1 MAFGNRV
8 KNAINAFLNR
18 SPTINTSTPTY
29 SRRPDRPRLTRG
41 NERSIITA
49 IYNRIALDVSA
60 LSFKHCMIDDKGRYT
75 SDQNSS
81 LNYCLNNSVNIDQT
95 YRAFIADVVMS
106 MLDEGAVAIVP
117 IDIEIKKDGTFDIE
131 TMRVGKIV
139 EWRADEITV
148 EAYNDKKGIKERIV
162 CKKNTTAVIENPFY
176 SVMNEP
182 NSTLQRLLRKLVLLD
197 AVDEQT
203 SSGKLDLIIQL
214 PYVVKSTIR
223 QQEAEKRRKSLEEQL
238 SGSRYG
244 IGYVDSTERI
254 TQLNRSLDNNLLK
267 QIEYLTNLL
276 YSQLGITIE
285 IMNGTANEETMLNYQ
300 HRVIEPIADAI
311 VLNCKRAFL
320 TREQINNGE
329 TIKYFNQPFN
339 LVPSNQLAELADKFT
354 RNEIMTTNEW
364 RQIIGFMP
372 SDDPKADMLI
382 NSNLKHPNEPYGEDE
397 NYEESEE

>member
-1 MAFGNRV
+1 
-8 KNAINAFLNR
+8 
-18 SPTINTSTPTY
+18 
-29 SRRPDRPRLTRG
+29 
-41 NERSIITA
+41 
-49 IYNRIALDVSA
+49 
-60 LSFKHCMIDDKGRYT
+60 
-75 SDQNSS
+75 
-81 LNYCLNNSVNIDQT
+81 
-95 YRAFIADVVMS
+95 
-106 MLDEGAVAIVP
+106 
-117 IDIEIKKDGTFDIE
+117 
-131 TMRVGKIV
+131 
-139 EWRADEITV
+139 
-148 EAYNDKKGIKERIV
+148 
-162 CKKNTTAVIENPFY
+162 
-176 SVMNEP
+176 MNEP

-300 HRVIEPIADAI
+300 HRVIEPIAASI

-354 RNEIMTTNEW
+354 RNEIMTKNEW
-364 RQIIGFMP
+364 RQIIGIMP
-372 SDDPKADMLI
+372 SDDPKADMLV
-382 NSNLKHPNEPYGEDE
+382 NSNLNHPDESYGEDE

>member
-1 MAFGNRV
+1 
-8 KNAINAFLNR
+8 
-18 SPTINTSTPTY
+18 
-29 SRRPDRPRLTRG
+29 
-41 NERSIITA
+41 
-49 IYNRIALDVSA
+49 
-60 LSFKHCMIDDKGRYT
+60 
-75 SDQNSS
+75 
-81 LNYCLNNSVNIDQT
+81 
-95 YRAFIADVVMS
+95 MS

-148 EAYNDKKGIKERIV
+148 EVYNDKKGTKERLV
-162 CKKNTTAVIENPFY
+162 CKKETTAIVENPFY